1 MCAIITSLLFTMQ
14 GLVDMMV
21 QHVPSSKRGAPSK
34 VSRCYSGP
42 QDSELATHMRNCNH
56 QGPLVVHVAK
66 LFPKQDCSKFDAF
79 GRILS
84 GTLRPGD
91 KVSKCFFSTISVP
104 THE

>member
-1 MCAIITSLLFTMQ
+1 
-14 GLVDMMV
+14 MMV
-21 QHVPSSKRGAPSK
+21 QHIPSSKRGAPSK

-42 QDSELATHMRNCNH
+42 QDSELAGHMRDCNH

-91 KVSKCFFSTISVP
+91 KVTKVCISQ
-104 THE
+104 